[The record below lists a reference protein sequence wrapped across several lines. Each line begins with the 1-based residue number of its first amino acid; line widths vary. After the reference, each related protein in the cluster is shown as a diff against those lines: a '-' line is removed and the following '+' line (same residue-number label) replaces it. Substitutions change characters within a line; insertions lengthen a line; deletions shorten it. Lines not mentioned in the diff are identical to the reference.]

1 MPRGDFPPEPL
12 TGPEVRRLLAAA
24 DDGTVVGR
32 RNRALLVLLWRTGL
46 RCEEALALRPS
57 DVDLEGGTVRVLHGK
72 GRRARTVGIDL
83 AACKVLAEWEAER
96 ESLGVTSGPLF
107 CTVTRGRGGPVDGRY
122 IRELMARLGRKA
134 GIGHRVHAH
143 GLRHTHAVELR
154 KEGWSVPLISRQLGH
169 ASIATTQI
177 YVDHLFPAEVVELAQ
192 RREWD

>member
-1 MPRGDFPPEPL
+1 
-12 TGPEVRRLLAAA
+12 
-24 DDGTVVGR
+24 
-32 RNRALLVLLWRTGL
+32 
-46 RCEEALALRPS
+46 
-57 DVDLEGGTVRVLHGK
+57 
-72 GRRARTVGIDL
+72 
-83 AACKVLAEWEAER
+83 
-96 ESLGVTSGPLF
+96 
-107 CTVTRGRGGPVDGRY
+107 
-122 IRELMARLGRKA
+122 MARLGRKA